1 MVRVRRKKIV
11 RVVPNMSKVQIA
23 VLGHSPRQ
31 FESLPFRSWLF
42 PTYLDRL
49 DLGFYSDFQHNDW
62 AEARA
67 FLCDSLFNYS
77 KYDYVGV
84 VSASWNKKFYRPSLE
99 KIDRHEHI
107 HSLFEKNTVLTGV
120 LEPFWMWDTM
130 FDYIGFTNGV
140 KISDFVKSYFN
151 KFDTNKL
158 VPLSNTMICH
168 KSIYRKLCEFHKST
182 VQEVKEFVDKYGDVP
197 DNPLTRSR
205 KYAYVVEAMTMAYFQ
220 SKNYNYVSLAKL
232 HPHWYNPRAAAQRY
246 RDDNRQ
252 TK

>member
-1 MVRVRRKKIV
+1 MVKVRRKKIV
-11 RVVPNMSKVQIA
+11 RVVPDMSKVQIA

-49 DLGFYSDFQHNDW
+49 DLGFHCEFQTNNW

-67 FLCDSLFNYS
+67 FLCDSLFDYS

-84 VSASWNKKFYRPSLE
+84 VSASWNEKYHRPSLE

-107 HSLFEKNTVLTGV
+107 HSLFDKNTVLTGV
-120 LEPFWMWDTM
+120 LEPLGTWDTV
-130 FDYIGFTNGV
+130 FNKLGFTNGT
-140 KISDFVKSYFN
+140 KISDFVKSHFN
-151 KFDTNKL
+151 KVDTEKL
-158 VPLSNTMICH
+158 VPACNTMICH
-168 KSIYRKLCEFHKST
+168 KSIYTKLCEFHKST
-182 VQEVKEFVDKYGDVP
+182 AKEVKDFVDKYGDMPSNKLAGV
-197 DNPLTRSR
+197 R

-220 SKNYNYVSLAKL
+220 SKNYNYIPIAKI
-232 HPHWYNPRAAAQRY
+232 HPQWYNQLAAKKRY

-252 TK
+252 AK